1 MAASSN
7 RLFTRS
13 ALRILCL
20 FCICSCSLFTT
31 FRLAAAESMVEVP
44 MLAAIQTNNR
54 GVFEVLLLRWDHQPT
69 PSPMV
74 LQWQGG
80 NIRPGETNLGSMAL
94 AFQYALDHTPSIDH
108 AGTVSAI
115 GIAYASTGTDGPSAG
130 GVMTVGFAALLKGD
144 HIRRGIAMTG
154 TIAKDGTIG
163 WVGGIPDKIRAAARE
178 GYRTILIP
186 EGQRDD
192 PRWNITRL
200 AWELNVEVQEVR
212 TVEEAYHLMTGGT
225 LD

>member
-1 MAASSN
+1 MPA
-7 RLFTRS
+7 TITKIMTHM
-13 ALRILCL
+13 ALRFRCVLVLCG
-20 FCICSCSLFTT
+20 CALFTT
-31 FRLAAAESMVEVP
+31 VQLAAAESMVEVP
-44 MLAAIQTNNR
+44 MLAAVQTNNL
-54 GVFEVLLLRWDHQPT
+54 GVFEILLLRWDHQP
-69 PSPMV
+69 SPAPIV

-80 NIRPGETNLGSMAL
+80 NIRPGQTNLGSMAL
-94 AFQYALDHTPSIDH
+94 AFQYAIDHTPSVDH
-108 AGTVSAI
+108 TWTISAI

-144 HIRRGIAMTG
+144 RIRRGIAMTG
-154 TIAKDGTIG
+154 TIAKDGSIG

-200 AWELNVEVQEVR
+200 AWELNVQVDEIR
-212 TVEEAYHLMTGGT
+212 TVEEAYHLMTGAT

>member
-1 MAASSN
+1 MPATI
-7 RLFTRS
+7 FQ
-13 ALRILCL
+13 ALSRTGPRILWL
-20 FCICSCSLFTT
+20 LSLCICLLFAHL
-31 FRLAAAESMVEVP
+31 RPAAAESVVEVP
-44 MLAAIQTNNR
+44 ILAAIQANHL
-54 GVFEVLLLRWDHQPT
+54 GVFEVLLLRWDHQPS
-69 PSPMV
+69 PSPIM

-80 NIRPGETNLGSMAL
+80 NITPGQTNLGSMAL
-94 AFQYALDHTPSIDH
+94 AFQYALDHTPTVDH
-108 AGTVSAI
+108 SGTISVI

-144 HIRRGIAMTG
+144 QIRRGIAMTG
-154 TIAKDGTIG
+154 TISKDGTIG
-163 WVGGIPDKIRAAARE
+163 PVGGIPDKIRAAARE

-186 EGQRDD
+186 QGQRDD

-200 AWELNVEVQEVR
+200 AWDLNVEVTEVT